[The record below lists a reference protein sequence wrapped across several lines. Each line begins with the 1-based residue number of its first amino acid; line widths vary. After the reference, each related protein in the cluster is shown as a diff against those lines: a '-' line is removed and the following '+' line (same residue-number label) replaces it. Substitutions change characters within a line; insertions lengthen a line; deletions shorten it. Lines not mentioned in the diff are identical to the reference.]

1 MVVSKHSIA
10 VLPFINMSSVSG
22 EDYFSDGITEEIINS
37 LANIEGLHV
46 TARTSSFAFEN
57 KNTDVRE
64 IGRQL
69 NVSLLLEGSVRK
81 SDHHVR
87 IIAQLIRTSDGYHI
101 WSCKWD
107 RELNNIFILQDEIA
121 GIIAGKINSNIGH
134 EIPGI
139 DGKEKK
145 IYNTEA
151 LDFYLKGT
159 FLQNTWDFARSHEM
173 VSCFEKAIELDPL
186 FVKPY
191 IALSN
196 GLTWMAATGQTD
208 PFDANIKIDKYLAI
222 ASGLDKNLA
231 EVYFIIAGKKYWME
245 WNIPAALSNVDKAIH
260 LRPSFAEAILLKAM
274 IHLTMGNLEE
284 AFDHAFQTERLN
296 PYHTTVNYCIGL
308 FYRLTNEPEKALEY
322 IEKNIRIAPQWSAQ
336 FSLRL
341 EVLCMLKR
349 FDEAREV
356 ISRIEK
362 EPMAGLSLI
371 QLKAVYHAIK
381 GEKDK
386 ALHYADQLLG
396 ETNSNPVAMGTN
408 YSYLILVYLLLDE
421 PERALDLLG
430 PAVKYRSAPVLF
442 ITIDSIWDNLRDHPL
457 YLSATAFLR
466 DAVQSGSSQEVVR
479 KYRKAS
485 LPKDVAGK
493 LKSDLEAIMLKEKPY
508 LDPRLN
514 LSDLSEM
521 INCSPNQLS
530 QLLNENIGKN
540 FYDYVNE
547 YRLGHFQELTRD
559 PKNKQFTFLSLA
571 YDSGF
576 NSKTTFNSFFKK
588 STGVT
593 PSEYLK

>member
-10 VLPFINMSSVSG
+10 VLPFINMSSGSG

-46 TARTSSFAFEN
+46 TARTSSFAF
-57 KNTDVRE
+57 KNMNADVRE
-64 IGRQL
+64 IGKQL

-81 SDHHVR
+81 SENKVR
-87 IIAQLIRTSDGYHI
+87 ITAQLVRTSDGYHI

-121 GIIAGKINSNIGH
+121 GIIAGKINSNLGH
-134 EIPGI
+134 EIPV
-139 DGKEKK
+139 KEKK
-145 IYNTEA
+145 IDSPEA
-151 LDFYLKGT
+151 LDYYLKGI
-159 FLQNTWDFARSHEM
+159 FLHNTWDFNRSHEM
-173 VSCFEKAIELDPL
+173 VSYFEKAIELDPQ

-191 IALSN
+191 IAISN
-196 GLTWMAATGQTD
+196 ALTWMAATGQTD
-208 PFDANIKIDKYLAI
+208 PFDANIKIEKYLSI
-222 ASGLDKNLA
+222 ASGLDNNLA
-231 EVYFIIAGKKYWME
+231 EVYLIIAGKKYWME
-245 WNIPAALSNVDKAIH
+245 WDIPAALSNLNKAIQ

-274 IHLTMGNLEE
+274 VHLTMGHIEE

-296 PYHTTVNYCIGL
+296 PFHTTVNYVIGL

-336 FSLRL
+336 FSLKL

-349 FDEAREV
+349 FEEAWQV

-362 EPMAGLSLI
+362 EPMTGLSLI
-371 QLKAVYHAIK
+371 QLKAVYHALK
-381 GEKDK
+381 GEKDN
-386 ALHYADQLLG
+386 ALNYAVQLLR

-408 YSYLILVYLLLDE
+408 YSYLILVYLLLGE
-421 PERALDLLG
+421 QKSALDLLG

-442 ITIDSIWDNLRDHPL
+442 ITIDNIWDNLRDHPV

-466 DAVQSGSSQEVVR
+466 EAGKSGGSQGEVR
-479 KYRKAS
+479 KYRKTS
-485 LPKDVAGK
+485 IPKDVAGK
-493 LKSDLEAIMLKEKPY
+493 LKSDLEAIMLKDRPW
-508 LDPRLN
+508 LDPMLN
-514 LSDLSEM
+514 LSDLAEM

-530 QLLNENIGKN
+530 QLLNEKVGKN

-547 YRLGHFQELTRD
+547 FRLRHFHELRRD
-559 PKNKQFTFLSLA
+559 PKNRQFTFLSLA